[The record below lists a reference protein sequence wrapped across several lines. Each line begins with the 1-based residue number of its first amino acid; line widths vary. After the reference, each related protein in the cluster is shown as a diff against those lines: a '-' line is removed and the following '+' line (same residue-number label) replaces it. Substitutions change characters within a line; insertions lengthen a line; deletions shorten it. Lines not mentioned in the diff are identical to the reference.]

1 MTDTPLD
8 ITAVQAF
15 VLISDL
21 GSFTRTAETMRS
33 TQSAISLKIKRLEKR
48 LGARLIQRSPR
59 HIELSAEGESFL
71 RHARQLLEAHQ
82 RALSALAGSRSR
94 LSVGFSDHVAGPELP
109 TLIACLNAR
118 DPELVMSVRIGSSGE
133 LLQSFDRREL
143 DAVIVRF
150 HSAREDGAVIAHERL
165 GWFAGPDWQV
175 RPGQPIPLLTM
186 PEPCGMR
193 SLACRCLD
201 QAGVTWFDAFVG
213 GGVAAVSAAVMANL
227 GVAALAH
234 RMLPSG
240 ARDVGQQLNLPP
252 LPELPVIVHCRAT
265 TRRSQEAISTLETA
279 FRALVEKAPGRR
291 FCTMR
296 QVGDAASPYLNVPD
310 HSVQ

>member
-1 MTDTPLD
+1 MTETPLD

-15 VLISDL
+15 VLIGEL

-59 HIELSAEGESFL
+59 HIELSAEGEAFL
-71 RHARQLLEAHQ
+71 RHARHLLEAHQ
-82 RALSALAGSRSR
+82 RALSALSGSRSR
-94 LSVGFSDHVAGPELP
+94 LRVGFSDHVAGPELP
-109 TLIACLNAR
+109 TLIASINAR
-118 DPELVMSVRIGSSGE
+118 YPDLVMSVRIGSSGD

-150 HSAREDGAVIAHERL
+150 HTARDDGAVIASDRL

-175 RPGQPIPLLTM
+175 RPDQPIPLLTM

-193 SLACRCLD
+193 SLASHCLD
-201 QAGVTWFDAFVG
+201 QAGVTWVDAFVG

-227 GVAALAH
+227 GVAALAN
-234 RMLPSG
+234 RMLPLG
-240 ARDVGQQLNLPP
+240 ACDVGPQLNLPP
-252 LPELPVIVHCRAT
+252 LPELPVIVHSRGNN
-265 TRRSQEAISTLETA
+265 
-279 FRALVEKAPGRR
+279 K
-291 FCTMR
+291 
-296 QVGDAASPYLNVPD
+296 
-310 HSVQ
+310 